1 MDRIR
6 EIQQTSLAGH
16 SVKHQPG
23 TPILEVLGLGVSYQN
38 GLALDD
44 VTFRLNTGER
54 IAVVGPNG
62 AGKSTLF
69 KVIAGV
75 LSPTKGEVKV
85 YGSGPGGHICIA
97 YLPQRSQ
104 VDWAF
109 PVNVTDVVMMGRI
122 GKLGM
127 LRWPGRRDWKFVQH
141 CLEDV
146 GMGDLAKRQI
156 GELSGGQQQRMFIAR
171 ALAQEAEL
179 MLMDEPLTGLDIQS
193 QESIFE
199 IMEKLRQ
206 RGVTIM
212 IATHDLDQAAGR
224 FDRVML
230 MNRRLIGFG
239 SPEQVFTPEQL
250 RAAYGGHLR
259 LVQANNELL
268 VVADTCCDEGDGKG

>member
-6 EIQQTSLAGH
+6 EIRQTSLAGH

-54 IAVVGPNG
+54 VAVVGPNG